1 MDDVKLIDTEY
12 GFEIYPSI
20 DSTVDNKYNKV
31 NLSSAQKAQILTLA
45 GQLAKSY
52 KHVSDSTRWVLK
64 FPDGFGPA
72 NLMNLKAGGQS
83 TVLLKNGKI
92 AGHAQLF
99 GSATV
104 SAATVAVAVFE
115 IMSVVTQQYYLTE
128 ITNKLNDIENIS
140 KAVLDF
146 LHDEKKSELM
156 SEIEFV
162 NSAFKNYNIILPN
175 SPQSAATITSLQ
187 ATEKTALKNCAFYAE
202 NLKKTIFRN
211 NHIEEDVNTSFSYC
225 SLLEISLKLYL
236 TSKLLGIYYS
246 QNYDRKYIDSVKTEM
261 LLQIN
266 KNEGVIHSSFE
277 HLKKR
282 VNETYDTWFWRY
294 NNRGQ
299 DLEKIF
305 YIISESEVSDQNAIY
320 KNTLDS
326 FDQINMQKEYL
337 ISSQGDIYLKV
348 KN

>member
-1 MDDVKLIDTEY
+1 MKKMIDY
-12 GFEIYPSI
+12 IY
-20 DSTVDNKYNKV
+20 NFF
-31 NLSSAQKAQILTLA
+31 
-45 GQLAKSY
+45 
-52 KHVSDSTRWVLK
+52 R
-64 FPDGFGPA
+64 
-72 NLMNLKAGGQS
+72 
-83 TVLLKNGKI
+83 
-92 AGHAQLF
+92 
-99 GSATV
+99 
-104 SAATVAVAVFE
+104 
-115 IMSVVTQQYYLTE
+115 
-128 ITNKLNDIENIS
+128 
-140 KAVLDF
+140 
-146 LHDEKKSELM
+146 
-156 SEIEFV
+156 
-162 NSAFKNYNIILPN
+162 
-175 SPQSAATITSLQ
+175 
-187 ATEKTALKNCAFYAE
+187 
-202 NLKKTIFRN
+202 IFRN
-211 NHIEEDVNTSFSYC
+211 NHIEEDVSTSFSYC